1 MLKSATLVAAT
12 ALLCPSL
19 FGLSVKVLSVNH
31 KSGEIVLLMPM
42 HNARI
47 FAQLP
52 PEEPEIRVR
61 AKRFYRARFEPGVV
75 DTVKRNVLRVEIP
88 GRSPVRF
95 RIRRITF
102 LD

>member
-1 MLKSATLVAAT
+1 MLKRVILAVAA

-19 FGLSVKVLSVNH
+19 FGLSVKVLSVDH
-31 KSGEIVLLMPM
+31 KRGEIILLLPT
-42 HNARI
+42 HH
-47 FAQLP
+47 AQMVAELP

-61 AKRFYRARFEPGVV
+61 AKRFYRARIEPGAI

-88 GRSPVRF
+88 GRRPVRF
-95 RIRRITF
+95 RIRKITF